1 MTVSIGLVIPIY
13 IRSARDLVNLEI
25 TLKSVEKLQRLPDQ
39 IVITD
44 DSEISHFQSTMEIL
58 SNFHG
63 LGFIYKKNLGTK
75 GISANSNNGISEL
88 TTDYVHCLHQDDII
102 IHEDLYLR
110 ILSVLKKRELLWVL
124 LGGTADGHR
133 IIPDLVNGL
142 LPTEALCG
150 LNTIGGPSCVI
161 FPNIP
166 SLRFDTRF
174 NMLCDVAFFF
184 NAQSELGAP
193 ILFTNSEIH
202 YGMGEWQEQRR
213 ITEKDVLSEALKLTF
228 SYSHFLN
235 NCVFRVFR
243 YRKRFEVKIRALWIL
258 RGANKS
264 WPVRWIIQLAIV
276 LIFLRL
282 KAAGVGRKLIDSF
295 VQ

>member
-13 IRSARDLVNLEI
+13 IKGASDLTNLEA
-25 TLKSVEKLQRLPDQ
+25 TLKSIERQQRLPDQ

-44 DSEISHFQSTMEIL
+44 DSEMLYFKSTDEIL
-58 SNFHG
+58 SKFHG
-63 LGFIYKKNLGTK
+63 LSIIYKKNPGPK

-102 IHEDLYLR
+102 VQTDLYLR
-110 ILSVLKKRELLWVL
+110 ISSVLKKGELRWVL
-124 LGGTADGHR
+124 LGGKADGHR
-133 IIPDLVNGL
+133 IIPSLVKGL

-166 SLRFDTRF
+166 SLRFDPQF

-193 ILFTNSEIH
+193 ILITNPEIH

-213 ITEKDVLSEALKLTF
+213 ITESEVLSEVLKLTYV
-228 SYSHFLN
+228 YSHFLDKSII
-235 NCVFRVFR
+235 RVFG
-243 YRKRFEVKIRALWIL
+243 YRKRFEVKMRALRVL
-258 RGANKS
+258 QAANGS
-264 WPVRWIIQLAIV
+264 SRLGWMIELAIV
-276 LIFLRL
+276 LILLRV
-282 KAAGVGRKLIDSF
+282 KVAGVGKKVFDSF
-295 VQ
+295 AR